1 VAGRGAAIIDAR
13 GASSAASA
21 ANAAIDHVHD
31 WIHGT
36 PADTWTSAAV
46 ISDGSYGVPEGL
58 VSGFPAVSRNGRYQ
72 IVQGLQID
80 QRSRDGID
88 HSVTELLE
96 ERDVVVKHGLVS
108 TAI

>member
-1 VAGRGAAIIDAR
+1 
-13 GASSAASA
+13 
-21 ANAAIDHVHD
+21 
-31 WIHGT
+31 
-36 PADTWTSAAV
+36 
-46 ISDGSYGVPEGL
+46 
-58 VSGFPAVSRNGRYQ
+58 
-72 IVQGLQID
+72 VQGLQID